1 MSKKVYKTA
10 MGKTIDMG
18 ALMLQNEN
26 VRAVGNMGVN
36 ARGDILDSA
45 DRVIENKNSQLQKQY
60 KRQAKTNVQDLPV
73 HTGTRVARAPKESK
87 KQEAALEVLDSVLET
102 PAPVDTESKPTGGL
116 AGALARAGKTA

>member
-10 MGKTIDMG
+10 MGKTVDMG

-45 DRVIENKNSQLQKQY
+45 DRVIENRASQL
-60 KRQAKTNVQDLPV
+60 KRQYNRQVKTNVQDIPV
-73 HTGTRVARAPKESK
+73 HTSTREARAVKETK
-87 KQEAALEVLDSVLET
+87 TLPEVVESVLPT
-102 PAPVDTESKPTGGL
+102 PVEESQPTSVGGL
-116 AGALARAGKTA
+116 AGALARAGKSQ